1 MIEIVVVERD
11 RVLGRLYQEEL
22 SEAGFGVRVR
32 RGVREA
38 CVSLRHA
45 PAHILVT
52 DLNSVEGNLA
62 GGLADLR
69 EVHRGP
75 LFLLGPTKASR
86 HLPALDAPLIEKTS
100 DLSGLICHLRGRSL
114 DAMWSKAAA
123 AHS

>member
-1 MIEIVVVERD
+1 MIEVVVVERD
-11 RVLGRLYQEEL
+11 RALGRLYQEEL

-38 CVSLRHA
+38 CACLRRQ

-52 DLNSVEGNLA
+52 DLNSVDGNLA

-75 LFLLGPTKASR
+75 LFLLGPAKARRDLSVPD
-86 HLPALDAPLIEKTS
+86 LPLIDKSS
-100 DLSGLICHLRGRSL
+100 DLSALICHLRGRSI

>member
-1 MIEIVVVERD
+1 MIEVVVVERD
-11 RVLGRLYQEEL
+11 RALGRLYQEEL
-22 SEAGFGVRVR
+22 SEAGFDVRVR

-38 CVSLRHA
+38 CACLRSQ

-52 DLNSVEGNLA
+52 DLNSVEGSLS

-75 LFLLGPTKASR
+75 LFLLGPAKAR
-86 HLPALDAPLIEKTS
+86 RDLPSSDLPLIDKSS

-114 DAMWSKAAA
+114 GVMWSKAAA
-123 AHS
+123 AA